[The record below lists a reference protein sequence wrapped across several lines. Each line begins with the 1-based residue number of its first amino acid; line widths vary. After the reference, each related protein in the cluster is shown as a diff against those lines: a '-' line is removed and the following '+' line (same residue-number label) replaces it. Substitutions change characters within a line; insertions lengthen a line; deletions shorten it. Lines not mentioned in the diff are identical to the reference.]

1 MRRNIILL
9 LLALIGAFAAT
20 EYNSYSQC
28 REWRLELALRAQG
41 VAPEHS
47 WGEAA
52 LDFVAGDLIRVGER
66 WQCGIEINRGE
77 AAWAAVEAVTLVPAV
92 GTAAVWTFRTVGRG
106 LTRMAA
112 VLRETTGLTS
122 FVRSPATLI
131 GKITTQRIPV
141 LVLGGALLA
150 VYFSSG
156 QLLLDALALLP
167 WPIQMAL
174 WTVLFF
180 VFAQFLSLAVLPL
193 LAVWRGLRRIVYARS
208 PTLVA
213 VNE

>member
-9 LLALIGAFAAT
+9 LLTLIGAFVVT

-52 LDFVAGDLIRVGER
+52 LDLVAGDLIRVGER

-77 AAWAAVEAVTLVPAV
+77 AVWAAVEAVTLVPAV
-92 GTAAVWTFRTVGRG
+92 GTAAVWTFRTVSRG

-112 VLRETTGLTS
+112 VLRETTELTS
-122 FVRSPATLI
+122 FVRSPVALI
-131 GKITTQRIPV
+131 GKIPTQRIPV

-150 VYFSSG
+150 VYFGSG

-167 WPIQMAL
+167 WPIQMTL

-180 VFAQFLSLAVLPL
+180 TLAKLLGLAAQALFVS
-193 LAVWRGLRRIVYARS
+193 WRGACRLRSHFIRPQA
-208 PTLVA
+208 A
-213 VNE
+213 EA